1 MTGQKCINIIMST
14 QPFFKIIKIILRR
27 PFEITVLERT
37 LKRQK
42 CRREYRLYEDVFAR

>member
-1 MTGQKCINIIMST
+1 MNIIMSS
-14 QPFFKIIKIILRR
+14 QPFFKITKIFFLRR

-42 CRREYRLYEDVFAR
+42 CRQEYRRHEDVFAR